1 MRPNLPNSTVAA
13 IAEENGKK
21 ILLDQRVVPDPMMPQ
36 STLVPVTT
44 KDNTDNKRQIKGY
57 YKNQNHSKR
66 VTVTSMF

>member
-44 KDNTDNKRQIKGY
+44 KDNTDNKR
-57 YKNQNHSKR
+57 
-66 VTVTSMF
+66 

>member
-57 YKNQNHSKR
+57 YKIIQKESL
-66 VTVTSMF
+66 

>member
-13 IAEENGKK
+13 VAEENGKK

-57 YKNQNHSKR
+57 LLQNHSKR